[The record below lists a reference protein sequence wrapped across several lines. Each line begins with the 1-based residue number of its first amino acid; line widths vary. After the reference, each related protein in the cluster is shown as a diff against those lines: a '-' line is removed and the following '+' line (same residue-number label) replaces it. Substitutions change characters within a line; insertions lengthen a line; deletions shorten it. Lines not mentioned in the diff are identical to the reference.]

1 MLAFLSIGTN
11 RGRRFFLTLMTALAF
26 HSNVGAQVPLPPA
39 GDSGVIQKSL
49 EKAQPERV
57 RPPAVLPQI
66 EIQDSRTLTDPGAG
80 PSFFVK
86 SILVQGNTLVKYEE
100 LADIVALGGG
110 EELTLGLLDLMAQE
124 ITALYFRKGYI
135 LARTLVPAQ
144 TIRDGVVLFQ
154 VVEGRLGGVQVT
166 GNLPEEHADKIKRRF
181 APLLGRPNL
190 MERDLEGPILE
201 LNDLVGYKISSV
213 LRPGKKDGTSDLV
226 LEVKKTRPW
235 EFSIDADN
243 FGSEFTGRNRVGVTG
258 MTGNLLRFGDT
269 FRLRALRSGLGQ
281 NFVNPNYTVPLNESG
296 TTLGLSYIYS
306 DHQLGG
312 ALTALNAGG
321 NSHMATADVLHTLF
335 RSRMAHFYAG
345 AGLDFRFFKNF
356 LQNQTSTDDVLFNAH
371 LFAGGNI
378 RDPLMGQTF
387 LQGRLQF
394 GYTETDRGDPLNS
407 RLQGQGD
414 AVVATFSLTRYQS
427 AYFGGSYFI
436 MKFNGQVTDKR
447 VLSPDQFVLGG
458 IGTVRGYP
466 LADASGDHGY
476 QTTLEYVLP
485 LPIDFPVT
493 TNPRYTFP
501 DLFSLF
507 GFIDHGRIFIEE
519 PQPAERNVSLTSV
532 GGGVRLS
539 VPKGKGHLPGADFSL
554 TYAIPVLGDRKP
566 SDGSLGMVH
575 VAGRLFF

>member
-1 MLAFLSIGTN
+1 MMNKKIIFKTSAQAASDGDGVQLKRVIGTQQLNYLDPFLLLDEFGSDRPLDYIGGFPDHPHRGFETVTYMLAGKMRHKDS
-11 RGRRFFLTLMTALAF
+11 
-26 HSNVGAQVPLPPA
+26 A
-39 GDSGVIQKSL
+39 GHSGVIETGDVQWMTAGRGIIHS
-49 EKAQPERV
+49 EMPEQTQGM
-57 RPPAVLPQI
+57 L
-66 EIQDSRTLTDPGAG
+66 AG
-80 PSFFVK
+80 LQLWVN
-86 SILVQGNTLVKYEE
+86 L
-100 LADIVALGGG
+100 
-110 EELTLGLLDLMAQE
+110 
-124 ITALYFRKGYI
+124 
-135 LARTLVPAQ
+135 PAQ
-144 TIRDGVVLFQ
+144 YKMTEPKYQEYSAEQI
-154 VVEGRLGGVQVT
+154 
-166 GNLPEEHADKIKRRF
+166 PEET
-181 APLLGRPNL
+181 
-190 MERDLEGPILE
+190 RDNNVRLKVIAGQTQ
-201 LNDLVGYKISSV
+201 NCTK
-213 LRPGKKDGTSDLV
+213 
-226 LEVKKTRPW
+226 
-235 EFSIDADN
+235 
-243 FGSEFTGRNRVGVTG
+243 GVI
-258 MTGNLLRFGDT
+258 NN
-269 FRLRALRSGLGQ
+269 

-321 NSHMATADVLHTLF
+321 NSHMATADMLHTLF

-378 RDPLMGQTF
+378 RDTLMGQTF
-387 LQGRLQF
+387 LHGRLQF
-394 GYTETDRGDPLNS
+394 GYTETDQGDPLNS